1 MTNQQLFDAITLTN
15 QQLLE
20 TVTLTTQNQFVDM
33 ENRLQGQIREMD
45 ARFKKRFEEMDA
57 KFEKRF
63 EEMDAKFEK
72 RFEEMDAKFDN
83 LAMDV
88 KGVHLYLENNI
99 NKRLSNIES
108 IYLDTYKRYQT
119 GADRFEQGLDDIEQ
133 IKRTVAT
140 HSVEIRELKQTVN
153 A

>member
-45 ARFKKRFEEMDA
+45 ARFK
-57 KFEKRF
+57 KRF

>member
-15 QQLLE
+15 QKLLE
-20 TVTLTTQNQFVDM
+20 TVTLTTQNQLVDT
-33 ENRLQGQIREMD
+33 ENRLQRQIQSVENRLQ
-45 ARFKKRFEEMDA
+45 RQIEEMDA

-72 RFEEMDAKFDN
+72 RFEEMDAKFDT

-88 KGVHLYLENNI
+88 KGIHLYLENNI
-99 NKRLSNIES
+99 NKRLSDIES
-108 IYLDTYKRYQT
+108 VYLDTYKRYQT
-119 GADRFEQGLDDIEQ
+119 SADRFEQGLEDIEL
-133 IKRTVAT
+133 IKETVAD
-140 HSVEIRELKQTVN
+140 HSAEIRELKQTVN